1 MLEGSKQRDQAKLF
15 FIHFVD
21 GYQMINNLKIED
33 TFESSSNWIFP
44 SSLKDCIDPLNYV
57 DHRT

>member
-44 SSLKDCIDPLNYV
+44 SSLKDCIDP
-57 DHRT
+57 